1 MEAIALIG
9 RKDMTRALAVIIVVL
24 AAIDGLVHLGLDVFV
39 LHGIFSHPPLTILFL
54 LNFLGYAALIIAFLA
69 LRSSSL
75 SLRRLVDV
83 LLIVYPLVTFA
94 AWIYFTGGKANP
106 LGLADI
112 SKPAEVLL
120 AVAAILHLTQL
131 GHEEAP
137 GMSRSHAT

>member
-1 MEAIALIG
+1 
-9 RKDMTRALAVIIVVL
+9 MTRALAIIMVVL
-24 AAIDGLVHLGLDVFV
+24 AAIDGLVHLGLDVLV
-39 LHGIFSHPPLTILFL
+39 LHSIFNHPPFSILFF

-69 LRSSSL
+69 VRSSSF
-75 SLRRLVDV
+75 SLRRIVDV
-83 LLIVYPLVTFA
+83 LLIVYPIVTFA
-94 AWIYFTGGKANP
+94 AWIYFTGGRLNP
-106 LGLADI
+106 LGLAYI